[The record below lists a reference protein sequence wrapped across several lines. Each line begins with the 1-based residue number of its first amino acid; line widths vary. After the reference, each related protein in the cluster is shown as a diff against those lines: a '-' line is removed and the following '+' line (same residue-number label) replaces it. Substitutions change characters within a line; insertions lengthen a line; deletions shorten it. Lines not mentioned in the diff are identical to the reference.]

1 MYGLDEIKKMA
12 KARTSLVIFVCIV
25 VVAVIANWL
34 GLGS

>member
-1 MYGLDEIKKMA
+1 MYGLEEIKKMA